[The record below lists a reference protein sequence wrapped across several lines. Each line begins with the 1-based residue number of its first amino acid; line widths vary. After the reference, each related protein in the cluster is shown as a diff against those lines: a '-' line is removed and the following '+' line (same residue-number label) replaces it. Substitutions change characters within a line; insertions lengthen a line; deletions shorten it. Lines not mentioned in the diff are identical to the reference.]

1 MLKVPSRPMSS
12 RAMVVVGGGSSTRF
26 GSDKLMIEIAGQPLI
41 VHTIDA
47 VVGQVDTCVVVCR
60 AEIVDTVS
68 ELRPDVIVAVGG
80 ATRTASEI
88 SGLAALDSEHR
99 LIGIHDA
106 ARPMVSASTIDQLF
120 HVAEQSGGAVPL
132 LPVERLVVDRETH
145 EPISDLW
152 TAQTPQVLRGPELI
166 AAYEKA
172 ASAGFE
178 GHDTLAVVERFS
190 DLTVMAVAGDPENV
204 KITYPSDLEK
214 IRARLTGPSRT

>member
-26 GSDKLMIEIAGQPLI
+26 GSDKLMIEVAGQPLI
-41 VHTIDA
+41 AHTIDA

-68 ELRPDVIVAVGG
+68 ELHPEVIVAPGG

-88 SGLAALDSEHR
+88 SGLAALDSEHD

-106 ARPMVSASTIDQLF
+106 ARPLVSASSIDQLF
-120 HVAEQSGGAVPL
+120 QVAEQSGGAVPL
-132 LPVERLVVDRETH
+132 LPVERLVVDREAH

-152 TAQTPQVLRGPELI
+152 RAQTPQVLRGPELI

-172 ASAGFE
+172 AGAGFV